1 MLQEFRVSNFKSL
14 INVVFKPQ
22 ETNLLIGRNN
32 SGKTNLCQA
41 LKFISYSSGH
51 TLDECADTIARGR
64 FHMTNFAFEKST
76 VDFHVRALFPYQGE
90 NLTFEYD
97 LTISPP
103 GDSVTE
109 TSVRLDREVL
119 SVAGAGF
126 DKVVLMENIA
136 GRVRLLDE
144 KKFRC
149 GKRSYQETTAP
160 VDATMLHRIFDSEA
174 NPRASLFKQNLAAF
188 FYYDDLSPAAM
199 RGSARKPREEFMAPN
214 GSNLASVLYWLKT
227 GNERKYRDLLTA
239 IRKIEPELDLINFY
253 PASEENVFMYF
264 EDRAG
269 HSLSVE
275 NASNGTLRFLALSY
289 VLLIQ
294 PEVLQPVA
302 NLSPLCIIEEPEN
315 GVYVG
320 FLKTLFEMRGELS
333 GGHQLIF
340 TSHSPYFIDLFDDH
354 LDGVFVIDRRNGQ
367 TSITQP
373 DAARVRE
380 WLERFPLGEQHFRE
394 MLG

>member
-1 MLQEFRVSNFKSL
+1 MLQEFRVDNFKSL

-22 ETNLLIGRNN
+22 EMNLLIGRNN

-41 LKFISYSSGH
+41 LKFISYSSSN
-51 TLDECADTIARGR
+51 TLDECADAVARGR
-64 FHMTNFAFEKST
+64 FHMTNSALEKST
-76 VDFHVRALFPYQGE
+76 VDFHVRALFPYRGE

-103 GDSVTE
+103 RNSVTE

-136 GRVRLLDE
+136 GRVRLLNE
-144 KKFRC
+144 KKFMC
-149 GKRSYQETTAP
+149 GKPSYQETTSP

-174 NPRASLFKQNLAAF
+174 NPRASLFKKNLAAF

-199 RGSARKPREEFMAPN
+199 RDSSRKPREELMAPN

-294 PEVLQPVA
+294 PEVLRPVA

-320 FLKTLFEMRGELS
+320 FLKTLFEMMGKPSE
-333 GGHQLIF
+333 GHQLIL

-373 DAARVRE
+373 DVARVKER
-380 WLERFPLGEQHFRE
+380 LERFPLGEQHFRE

>member
-1 MLQEFRVSNFKSL
+1 MLQEFRVDNFKSL

-22 ETNLLIGRNN
+22 EMNLLIGRNN

-41 LKFISYSSGH
+41 LKFISYSSSN
-51 TLDECADTIARGR
+51 TLDECADAVARGR
-64 FHMTNFAFEKST
+64 FHMTNSALEKST
-76 VDFHVRALFPYQGE
+76 VDFHVRALFPYRGE
-90 NLTFEYD
+90 NLTFEYA

-103 GDSVTE
+103 RNSVTE

-136 GRVRLLDE
+136 GRVRLLNE
-144 KKFRC
+144 KKFMC
-149 GKRSYQETTAP
+149 GKPSYQETTSP

-174 NPRASLFKQNLAAF
+174 NPRASLFKKNLAAF

-199 RGSARKPREEFMAPN
+199 RDSSRKPREELMAPN

-294 PEVLQPVA
+294 PEVLRPVA

-320 FLKTLFEMRGELS
+320 FLKTLFEMMGKPSE
-333 GGHQLIF
+333 GHQLIL

-373 DAARVRE
+373 DVARVKER
-380 WLERFPLGEQHFRE
+380 LERFPLGEQHFRE

>member
-1 MLQEFRVSNFKSL
+1 MLQEFRVDNFKSL

-41 LKFISYSSGH
+41 LKFISYSSSH
-51 TLDECADTIARGR
+51 TLDECADAVARGR
-64 FHMTNFAFEKST
+64 FHLTNFALEKSN
-76 VDFHVRALFPYQGE
+76 VDFHVRALFPYRGE

-103 GDSVTE
+103 RNNATE

-119 SVAGAGF
+119 SVAGAEF
-126 DKVVLMENIA
+126 DKVVLMKNIA
-136 GRVRLLDE
+136 GRVRLLNE
-144 KKFRC
+144 KDFMC
-149 GKRSYQETTAP
+149 GKPDYLKFASP

-174 NPRASLFKQNLAAF
+174 HPRSNLFKENLAAF
-188 FYYDDLSPAAM
+188 FYYDLSPDAM
-199 RGSARKPREEFMAPN
+199 RGSARKPREELMAPN
-214 GSNLASVLYWLKT
+214 GSNLASVLYWLKS

-239 IRKIEPELDLINFY
+239 TQKIEPELDIINFH
-253 PASEENVFMYF
+253 PGSEENVFMFF

-269 HSLSVE
+269 HSLSAA

-294 PEVLQPVA
+294 PAVIQSMA

-320 FLKTLFEMRGELS
+320 FLKTLFEMMDKPPP
-333 GGHQLIF
+333 GHQIIL
-340 TSHSPYFIDLFDDH
+340 TSHSPYLIDLFDDH
-354 LDGVFVIDRRNGQ
+354 LDGVFVIDRQNGQ

-373 DAARVRE
+373 DAARVKER
-380 WLERFPLGEQHFRE
+380 LERFPLGEQHFRG